1 MIEVSLT
8 IILVLFLVGV
18 IAGWID
24 AIAGGGG
31 LITVPALILAGAPPA
46 AAIATNKLQAS
57 VGTFTSSLYFL
68 RQGAISLRENRLPML
83 TVCLGSILGG
93 FALTQ
98 ANATFLNYLVP
109 VLLIIIGTYF
119 LFFAKNLDESREPRL
134 TSKRF
139 NATAAPALGF
149 YDGFFGPGTG
159 SLMATSFVT
168 LRGFAI
174 RDATAHAKLFNF
186 VSNFSALVYFV
197 FFGQI
202 FWLAGT
208 AMVGGQILGS
218 YLGAHIALKAGAK
231 IIRPITIIVCFAM
244 SARALWS
251 LF

>member
-1 MIEVSLT
+1 MIEMSLT

-31 LITVPALILAGAPPA
+31 LITVPALILAGASPA
-46 AAIATNKLQAS
+46 AAIATNKVQAS
-57 VGTFTSSLYFL
+57 VGTFTSALYFL
-68 RQGAISLRENRLPML
+68 RQGAISVRANRLPLMA
-83 TVCLGSILGG
+83 VCLGSMAGG

-98 ANATFLNYLVP
+98 INATFLNYLVP
-109 VLLIIIGTYF
+109 MLLILIGAYF
-119 LFFAKNLDESREPRL
+119 LFFAKNLDDRREPRL
-134 TSKRF
+134 TASRF
-139 NATAAPALGF
+139 NFTAAPALGF

-168 LRGFAI
+168 LRGFPI

-202 FWLAGT
+202 FWLAGG

-231 IIRPITIIVCFAM
+231 IIRPLTIIVCFAM